1 MKLAILSICIFV
13 LFFQSIASS
22 PSAPADQLTC
32 YKCGNDGICKD
43 ENINHGQSV
52 TCQSGVLSC
61 MHGYVK
67 DSNGTRIFIK
77 DCERHQTFFQT
88 VGCVRVKNEYEG
100 QAIDDHLCFCDTND
114 CNKEYCHPEDCS
126 CAYADPDHCP
136 PEPVDPTKAL
146 QCYVCGSTHAHG
158 HGRCDNGDVG
168 TLQTCDHGEK
178 SCVYGKV
185 KEGGQD
191 LVIKACDWDSPVD
204 KNGCINVRSDHF
216 YSNQSFDGNFCY
228 CSFEN
233 GCNQNFCN
241 PNDCDCVFADP
252 DHCGG
257 HDDTTPTSPKTP
269 TTTKATTTPSNG
281 GSRLLNCISFYCFLI
296 ILIQCIYM

>member
-1 MKLAILSICIFV
+1 LKKIKMKFATLSICTFV
-13 LFFQSIASS
+13 LFFQSIAGE
-22 PSAPADQLTC
+22 ADQLTC
-32 YKCGNDGICKD
+32 YKCGTDGICKD

-52 TCQSGVLSC
+52 TCQPGVLSC

-100 QAIDDHLCFCDTND
+100 QAIDDHLCFCDTPD
-114 CNKEYCHPEDCS
+114 CNREYCHPEDCS

-136 PEPVDPTKAL
+136 PEPVDPTTAL

-158 HGRCDNGDVG
+158 HGRCDDGEVG

-185 KEGGQD
+185 KEGDQD

-204 KNGCINVRSDHF
+204 KNGCINVK
-216 YSNQSFDGNFCY
+216 SNGFFSNSSFDGNFCY

-233 GCNQNFCN
+233 GCNQNYCN
-241 PNDCDCVFADP
+241 PNDCDCVFADK
-252 DHCGG
+252 DHCGDKG
-257 HDDTTPTSPKTP
+257 SANYISP
-269 TTTKATTTPSNG
+269 AISAFFA
-281 GSRLLNCISFYCFLI
+281 LLVLLPFW
-296 ILIQCIYM
+296 